1 MNRAIKQ
8 LRKVPGVIGGFVFN
22 AQKGIVAN
30 SLPPTFRN
38 IRLLE
43 IGMNLSTMYGAATE
57 NIVDVYEISMAYENT
72 DIIVRKV
79 TEPIFLILICDPSIE
94 FKYLNPTLKI
104 AVDAIEK
111 RAREDFR
118 EVSVEEVLESGPM
131 SYALNGMKTSLAT
144 VLGPFS
150 KIIFMDAMNEWLNE
164 NQPSF
169 TTLSKLIDIL
179 VREIKDPEKVR
190 QFIELI
196 IPYVEPGKKK

>member
-22 AQKGIVAN
+22 SQKGIVAN

-43 IGMNLSTMYGAATE
+43 IGMNLAGMYGSAME
-57 NIVDVYEISMAYENT
+57 NIVDVYEISMSYENT

-79 TEPIFLILICDPSIE
+79 VDPIFLVLICDPAIE
-94 FKYLNPTLKI
+94 FKYLKPTLKI
-104 AVDAIEK
+104 AMDAIEK
-111 RAREDFR
+111 RAKEDVR
-118 EVSVEEVLESGPM
+118 EVSAEEILEGGPM
-131 SYALNGMKTSLAT
+131 AYTLNGMKTSLAT

-164 NQPSF
+164 TQPSF
-169 TTLSKLIDIL
+169 TTLSKFIDIL